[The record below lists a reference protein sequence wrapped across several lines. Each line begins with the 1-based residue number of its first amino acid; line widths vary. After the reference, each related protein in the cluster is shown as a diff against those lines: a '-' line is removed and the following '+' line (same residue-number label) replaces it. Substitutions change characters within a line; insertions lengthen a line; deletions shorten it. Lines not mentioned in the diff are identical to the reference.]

1 MAAVTHAVAGIHLEE
16 EKKAPAKKKKKAAG
30 GAAAATSSGGPASSL
45 QEVFTKFANGPEMD
59 GKTFVK
65 MAKDC
70 KVINK
75 KCTNTDIDL
84 IFARNKGR
92 AERKI
97 NVSQFCAALAECAAK
112 RGEDMATLEAMILS
126 QGGPVFAGTQAEAV
140 RFHDDKDAYTG
151 VHAHGGPSTVGGTG
165 GISDI
170 SQLCDR
176 GAADVRGV
184 QR

>member
-1 MAAVTHAVAGIHLEE
+1 
-16 EKKAPAKKKKKAAG
+16 
-30 GAAAATSSGGPASSL
+30 
-45 QEVFTKFANGPEMD
+45 MD
-59 GKTFVK
+59 GKTFAK
-65 MAKDC
+65 FSKDC

-84 IFARNKGR
+84 IFAKSKERT
-92 AERKI
+92 ARKI
-97 NVSQFCAALAECAAK
+97 TYQQFVNAVGECAKK
-112 RGEDMATLEAMILS
+112 RGETMETLQDSILG

-140 RFHDDKDAYTG
+140 RFHDDTDQYTG